1 MKTQM
6 FHAPAIS
13 CGHCETSI
21 RKALF
26 SKTGIERVEVDIP
39 DKQITVEF
47 DDKHIGR
54 RVIEEVLAAEGY
66 PIGQYPM
73 ARGDHADSS
82 CCGSCHV

>member
-13 CGHCETSI
+13 CDHCETTI
-21 RKALF
+21 RKALL
-26 SKTGIERVEVDIP
+26 SKAGIARVEVDIP

-47 DDKHIGR
+47 DDKRIR
-54 RVIEEVLAAEGY
+54 PQAIEEVLAAEGY
-66 PIGQYPM
+66 PIGQDPM
-73 ARGDHADSS
+73 AHGGHADSS